1 MKISMYLGNQFI
13 SYCDFPNKD
22 YQFEFETT
30 LEEVT
35 VLFGEQ
41 NTEEIVQQAK
51 HLSETTTLTFKEA
64 LNQIVEK
71 ESK

>member
-1 MKISMYLGNQFI
+1 MKISMYLDNQFI
-13 SYCDFPNKD
+13 SYCNFPNKD
-22 YQFEFETT
+22 YQFDFEMT
-30 LEEVT
+30 LEEVA

-64 LNQIVEK
+64 LNQIIEK
-71 ESK
+71 ELR